1 MKTLLALPLL
11 AACNSV
17 PWVST
22 DKEVERAVQTVLH
35 EAESFALE
43 GDARIVGAARG
54 EGIPL
59 SAYVPPEAVPLPPP
73 MPPGTDWGEI
83 IVLALTALG
92 GSAGAIGYRAYDHK
106 RKASKVRASPA

>member
-1 MKTLLALPLL
+1 MKALLIMPLL
-11 AACNSV
+11 LSCNSLPYLV
-17 PWVST
+17 T
-22 DKEVERAVQTVLH
+22 DKELERSEQTTLH

-59 SAYVPPEAVPLPPP
+59 SGYVPPEAVPLPPP

-83 IVLALTALG
+83 VVLALTALG
-92 GSAGAIGYRAYDHK
+92 GSAGAIGYRALDHK
-106 RKASKVRASPA
+106 KKRAKAQAQTA